1 MSLINWLD
9 RSLLARLRGTPRTR
23 RAKSIACPRPYRP
36 RLEALEGRLAPAV
49 NISVIATGV
58 GNLDHFLSPTQ
69 GTITTALDPGDTKAT
84 LSEAALQSVGA
95 EVPISIA
102 ATNSIT
108 FMNLNLGLL
117 NLQTDSGLDA
127 TFATNTGPIG
137 FANLSNTVS
146 TSGGSLHFNAGAGL
160 TVGNL
165 NTNGGDVS
173 LTAGLAGAGNVVFT
187 NIRTGGSGNLSFQA
201 TNAAGGTITQVFASS
216 AASGLAISATAT
228 GNINVRALRGTAVD
242 LTSNNGSV
250 NSAGPQTV
258 QASAQL
264 SVSAATGITMN
275 VLAATLSASNS
286 ISGNINI
293 AQAAS
298 PRQTLAIAGS
308 GGGVVNGAAGGQIRL
323 TNFGSGITVENG
335 VGVQTNN
342 GTITLVAADFNLAG
356 PVNSGSAATFL
367 ANSTAGRQIDIGTH
381 VPGKLGLTQ
390 AELNNVTAGALRIGS
405 TNSGTINVSSA
416 ITAAGTWNVLA
427 LISGG
432 GITEAAAGSLTVPDL
447 RVKSAGPVSLFSANN
462 VGALA
467 ASSASSFSFSNGP
480 NPLLVG
486 IVDGQVGIATNQN
499 NVHLIADDMD
509 IAQRITTS
517 SSSAGVVNLEP
528 FSFTQNIHLG
538 DNGLSR
544 PLALAGSLV
553 LNTTE
558 LNEITAGV
566 LRLGSTS
573 FTAFINVTSAINPL
587 HIGALSLETTST
599 GSISQGAGDTI
610 TVASGS
616 GALAIRSQTTTA
628 LNEQNDVATLAAA
641 IGGSNKNFSFTNIK
655 KLAMGTVDGVS
666 GVTASGTV
674 TIND

>member
-1 MSLINWLD
+1 
-9 RSLLARLRGTPRTR
+9 
-23 RAKSIACPRPYRP
+23 
-36 RLEALEGRLAPAV
+36 V
-49 NISVIATGV
+49 NINIIATGV
-58 GNLDHFLSPTQ
+58 GNLDHFLSATQ
-69 GTITTALDPGDTKAT
+69 GTITTAMDPGDTKAT

-108 FMNLNLGLL
+108 FTNLNLGLL
-117 NLQTDSGLDA
+117 QLQTDSGVDA

-137 FANLSNTVS
+137 FANLANTIS

-173 LTAGLAGAGNVVFT
+173 LAAGLAGAGNMVFT

-201 TNAAGGTITQVFASS
+201 TNAAGGAITQIGTSS
-216 AASGLAISATAT
+216 VASGLAISATAT
-228 GNINVRALRGTAVD
+228 DSINIRALRGTAVD

-258 QASAQL
+258 QASTQL

-275 VLAATLSASNS
+275 VLASALSASNGT
-286 ISGNINI
+286 SGNINI

-298 PRQTLAIAGS
+298 PRQTLDIPAS
-308 GGGVVNGAAGGQIRL
+308 GGGVVNAAFGGQIRL
-323 TNFGSGITVENG
+323 TNFGSGITVEDG
-335 VGVQTNN
+335 VGVQSNF
-342 GTITLVAADFNLAG
+342 GVITLAAADFNLAG
-356 PVNSGSAATFL
+356 PVNSGLAATFL
-367 ANSTAGRQIDIGTH
+367 ANSTAGRPIDIGTNS
-381 VPGKLGLTQ
+381 PGKLGLTQ
-390 AELNNVTAGALRIGS
+390 AELNHVTAGALRIGS
-405 TNSGTINVSSA
+405 TSSGTINVSA
-416 ITAAGTWNVLA
+416 PITAVATWNVLT

-432 GITEAAAGSLTVPDL
+432 GITEAAAGSLTVPNL
-447 RVKSAGPVSLFSANN
+447 RIKSAGPVSLLSAND

-467 ASSASSFSFSNGP
+467 ASSASAFSFSNGD
-480 NPLLVG
+480 NNLLVG
-486 IVDGQVGIATNQN
+486 IVDGQIGIATNQQD
-499 NVHLIADDMD
+499 VHLIADDMD
-509 IAQRITTS
+509 IAQPITTGS
-517 SSSAGVVNLEP
+517 TSAGVVNLEP
-528 FSFTQNIHLG
+528 LLFTQNIHLG
-538 DNGLSR
+538 DNGLNLSV
-544 PLALAGSLV
+544 PLAIAGSLV
-553 LNTTE
+553 LDTGE

-566 LRLGSTS
+566 LRLGSSS
-573 FTAFINVTSAINPL
+573 FTAFIAVTSAINPL

-599 GSISQGAGDTI
+599 GSIAQGTGDTI

-616 GALAIRSQTTTA
+616 GALAIQSQTATA

-641 IGGSNKNFSFTNIK
+641 IGGSNQNFSFTNIK
-655 KLAMGTVDGVS
+655 KLVLGTVDGVT